1 MLEVQFPKTM
11 GKRGEKWKIKITKSF
26 TKGYLLQSNPQVQV
40 RIKSHAGLKSLFQVN
55 FMKKWSVQLVTSL
68 QQKSYSQKCN
78 LVKLENVGEK
88 VLVKLDNWR
97 LLTSFYACLLSKKK
111 TLMKAHYTQRA
122 FASFFLVLMSFL
134 IAYPGCKKFL
144 IPRIVN
150 KKMTSIFMQKT
161 RGV

>member
-26 TKGYLLQSNPQVQV
+26 TKGHLLQSNPQVQV

-68 QQKSYSQKCN
+68 QQKSSSQKCN

-97 LLTSFYACLLSKKK
+97 LLTSFYACLLSKKNPYEGSLYTTCFCK
-111 TLMKAHYTQRA
+111 FFFWFWCLFLLLTL
-122 FASFFLVLMSFL
+122 
-134 IAYPGCKKFL
+134 
-144 IPRIVN
+144 
-150 KKMTSIFMQKT
+150 
-161 RGV
+161 GVKNFWNQG